1 MSKEGKRI
9 KHNRHRKQKFK
20 KERSV
25 DEAKTEIA
33 NIIIDHY

>member
-25 DEAKTEIA
+25 AEAKTETA
-33 NIIIDHY
+33 NIITDYY